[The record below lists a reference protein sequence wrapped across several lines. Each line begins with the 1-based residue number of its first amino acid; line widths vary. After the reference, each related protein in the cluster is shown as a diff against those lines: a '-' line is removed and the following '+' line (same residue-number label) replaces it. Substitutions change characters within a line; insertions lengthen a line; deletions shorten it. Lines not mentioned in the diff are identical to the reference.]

1 MNSTN
6 HINGLALN
14 VSSHTLLVW
23 ILIGLVAGYI
33 TGKLMRGAG
42 FGPILDIVVGIV
54 GALIGGFI
62 MIHLGYAGSGGFFY
76 TVFVAVIG
84 AVLLTFLLRLVTGG
98 RSGRF

>member
-1 MNSTN
+1 MNSN
-6 HINGLALN
+6 HISGLN

-42 FGPILDIVVGIV
+42 FGPIMDIVVGII
-54 GALIGGFI
+54 GAVIGGFI

-84 AVLLTFLLRLVTGG
+84 AVILTFLIRLITGG
-98 RSGRF
+98 RSRL

>member
-1 MNSTN
+1 MTTYSSN
-6 HINGLALN
+6 HIAGLN

-42 FGPILDIVVGIV
+42 FGPLMDIVVGIL
-54 GALIGGFI
+54 GALIGGFL
-62 MIHLGYAGSGGFFY
+62 MTHLGYAGSGGFFY

-84 AVLLTFLLRLVTGG
+84 AVLLTFLIRLVTGA
-98 RSGRF
+98 RNRL

>member
-1 MNSTN
+1 MTSSN
-6 HINGLALN
+6 HIQGLN

-42 FGPILDIVVGIV
+42 FGPLMDIVVGIL

-62 MIHLGYAGSGGFFY
+62 MTHLGYAGSGGFFY

-84 AVLLTFLLRLVTGG
+84 AVLLTFLIRLVTGA
-98 RSGRF
+98 RNRL

>member
-6 HINGLALN
+6 HINGLNLN
-14 VSSHTLLVW
+14 ISSHTLLVW

>member
-1 MNSTN
+1 MNSYSSN
-6 HINGLALN
+6 HIAGLN

-42 FGPILDIVVGIV
+42 FGPLMDIVVGIL
-54 GALIGGFI
+54 GALIGGFL
-62 MIHLGYAGSGGFFY
+62 MTHLGYAGSGGFFY

-84 AVLLTFLLRLVTGG
+84 AVILTFLLRLVTG
-98 RSGRF
+98 RSRL

>member
-6 HINGLALN
+6 HINGLNLN
-14 VSSHTLLVW
+14 ISSHTLLVW
-23 ILIGLVAGYI
+23 VLIGLVAGYI